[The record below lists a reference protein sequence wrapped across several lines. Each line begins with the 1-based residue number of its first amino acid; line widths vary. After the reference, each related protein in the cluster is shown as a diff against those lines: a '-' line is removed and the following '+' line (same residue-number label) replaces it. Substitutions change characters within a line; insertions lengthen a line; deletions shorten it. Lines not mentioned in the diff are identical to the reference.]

1 MDDAAIKKAIE
12 LFGNARLQHTF
23 LGVDVPPELHPQT
36 VAEGYAIQEGVV
48 EHLLANGF
56 GSRDEIGIKIG
67 LTSKENREI
76 WGGEAHLGAN
86 HPTMNFIWKMYHE
99 HADLKWEDYHQLFV
113 ECEFGVR
120 MARDCPASDA
130 PYTKESIADYVDACM
145 AGIELVDPSVDYR
158 QTPAPGIPLALADN
172 AANSGGVFGK
182 GTTEWRDLDIP
193 NIMGKMEIDGEEM
206 ETGPSSRL
214 DVSGTTQNH
223 PSGSLTMDTRSKKR
237 SSCSVMHAFKHTFLA
252 GNVPPE
258 LHPRRRPN
266 AIQEG
271 VVEHARQRFRQPR

>member
-12 LFGNARLQHTF
+12 LFGNARLKHTF
-23 LGVDVPPELHPQT
+23 LAGNVPPELHPQT
-36 VAEGYAIQEGVV
+36 AAEGYAIQEGVV

-67 LTSKENREI
+67 LTSKENRAL
-76 WGGEAHLGAN
+76 WGEEFLGVD
-86 HPTMNFIWKMYHE
+86 HPTMNFVWKMYHE
-99 HADLKWEDYHQLFV
+99 HADLKWEDYYQLLV

-158 QTPAPGIPLALADN
+158 QTPAPMIPLVLADN
-172 AANSGGVFGK
+172 AANSGAVFGK

-214 DVSGTTQNH
+214 DGHPFNTLAWGANHLVERGNPIRAGQHIILGSVTGTYPLSRGSTAVMTFDHLGQVSCTVT
-223 PSGSLTMDTRSKKR
+223 
-237 SSCSVMHAFKHTFLA
+237 
-252 GNVPPE
+252 
-258 LHPRRRPN
+258 
-266 AIQEG
+266 
-271 VVEHARQRFRQPR
+271 

>member
-12 LFGNARLQHTF
+12 LFGNARLKHTF
-23 LGVDVPPELHPQT
+23 LGGDVPPELHPQT

-48 EHLLANGF
+48 DYLIANGF
-56 GSRDEIGIKIG
+56 GTRDEIGIKIG

-99 HADLKWEDYHQLFV
+99 HADLKWDDYHQLFV

-120 MARDCPASDA
+120 MGRDCPASDA
-130 PYTKESIADYVDACM
+130 PYTQESIAEYIDVCM

-158 QTPAPGIPLALADN
+158 QTPAPMIPLALADN

-193 NIMGKMEIDGEEM
+193 NIKGTMVIDGEEM

-214 DVSGTTQNH
+214 DGHPFNTLSWGANH
-223 PSGSLTMDTRSKKR
+223 LVERGNPIRAGQCLILGSVTATYPLPRGSTAVMTFEHLGQV
-237 SSCSVMHAFKHTFLA
+237 SCSIT
-252 GNVPPE
+252 
-258 LHPRRRPN
+258 
-266 AIQEG
+266 
-271 VVEHARQRFRQPR
+271 